1 MAAFTVGR
9 NVSIDI
15 SKNVMTVTIDLS
27 AEGITSGSGKSDTIA
42 TTGAPQAVGSL
53 PDGRPVKMNLSVFAP
68 LKA

>member
-9 NVSIDI
+9 NVSISIDKSI
-15 SKNVMTVTIDLS
+15 MTVTVDLA
-27 AEGITSGSGKSDTIA
+27 AEGITSASGKSDTVA

-68 LKA
+68 VKA